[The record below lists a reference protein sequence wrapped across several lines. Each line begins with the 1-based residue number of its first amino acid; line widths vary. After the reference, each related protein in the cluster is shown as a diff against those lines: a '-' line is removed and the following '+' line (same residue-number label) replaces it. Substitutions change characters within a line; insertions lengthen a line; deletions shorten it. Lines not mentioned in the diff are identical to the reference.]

1 MEESRFVFYSLQLTN
16 IHIVWSALRCAGI
29 FIWNVFFSQFIFI
42 IRNLRKNVNVSRP
55 ETEFY
60 SLRYSQLTSFFDF
73 RASTNA
79 GIKEAGIDAR
89 LGEIGEVIEEV
100 KLPIRKEIEEI
111 LQVMTSHEV
120 ELDGRTYTVKPI
132 RNLNGHS
139 IGQYRLEFW
148 IKDKANEIIAVCT
161 EARLFRLSRVEI
173 PRRWRKTRFDLS
185 IYW

>member
-1 MEESRFVFYSLQLTN
+1 MIFFQLTG
-16 IHIVWSALRCAGI
+16 S
-29 FIWNVFFSQFIFI
+29 
-42 IRNLRKNVNVSRP
+42 
-55 ETEFY
+55 
-60 SLRYSQLTSFFDF
+60 FDF

-139 IGQYRLEFW
+139 IGQYRLE
-148 IKDKANEIIAVCT
+148 C
-161 EARLFRLSRVEI
+161 
-173 PRRWRKTRFDLS
+173 
-185 IYW
+185 